1 MIQYGFNYIGDLK
14 DGKRHGNGKYIYP
27 NGDTYEGEWN
37 CSIREGEG
45 TFTYKD
51 DSHTYVGNFLANVF
65 HGWGTLHIIGGEKY
79 EGEWSN
85 GKMEGEGTTNT
96 HSGILILVSGRTI
109 REWTRDVYL
118 SIWEKI

>member
-1 MIQYGFNYIGDLK
+1 MKAIFILTLFLFSFLNSQSEDITNDVIQYGFNYIGDLK

-37 CSIREGEG
+37 YGIREGEG

-65 HGWGTLHIIGGEKY
+65 HGWGTLHIIGGEK
-79 EGEWSN
+79 
-85 GKMEGEGTTNT
+85 
-96 HSGILILVSGRTI
+96 
-109 REWTRDVYL
+109 
-118 SIWEKI
+118 